1 MSAAAADARVH
12 QSFERATKETFVQAM
27 LNRVADGL
35 ASDAPFGHNPAN
47 QIRGRVEAIA
57 EDAEASAGRKVLEAR
72 FAMGSDDSQYLSQ
85 AVTLLWAGDGGER
98 LRMVPAPMMPE
109 IMRHASA
116 EGIVLA
122 MQRVMKEKKGG
133 NIDRAKRGLELAAWL
148 LQVPEIRAAV
158 VDAMSEPW
166 QPAIVKSCAKT
177 LHDEYLNNGPKGGA
191 AWVAKRLEGDTES
204 ADYADRL
211 AVVEALLMV
220 LHTLASE
227 DGLPMRMV
235 AHHQQNAAL
244 MVRRAALDSA
254 AVVGMADAGLLGVRP
269 DVRLAD
275 RAAMNA
281 ALVSAAAAGPRL
293 CVTYNSVGQAVR
305 TPQVDQPKQSVF
317 QSALIES
324 YNRIAAT
331 QETRAVEGSNVA
343 VSKELTPIDNN
354 APDTKMWKLDR
365 VVSPLYDQKE
375 TRSYGMKTPDDPPNQ
390 WTAREAELAGA
401 PMRKIYTPAK
411 VSTEMSTALSTTL
424 ATKGP
429 IDEIA
434 PMSEGRLEPG
444 SLFVD
449 FCLVRGLCG
458 FFGPHQQATVSAAS
472 NPKLHPPLEYHY
484 PTVPMANYTQGS
496 LMRLHDA
503 NVSTEMLH
511 AANDMQTRLYGNVE
525 GLVDRL
531 RTDFVGD
538 VVDVATESEVAR
550 PALWAPVPR
559 QEAAPHDLSLDD
571 EVAMDAC
578 AAATYEFMSESFQ
591 KNAESIEA
599 KRGPATHTKLL
610 RAAAAA
616 AKIMQLSPMT
626 TVHSELQDA
635 HFVTKPSDS
644 PQVTYVTRPVQRCT
658 DAKPLDDRVRVPVDV
673 GLARFVR
680 LADGSGTG
688 ARGPTP
694 PPPLNVPEHANSH
707 KSDVAI
713 WDAEKNAVQPVLV
726 ANTALD
732 GWLQG
737 GVEAAWPGAA
747 TAWTLERN
755 FSLYIG
761 AAADSSPVDTTDVEA
776 AFNARDCPV
785 AREMAAADLE
795 ASVLQNALAR
805 ALMAARE
812 LEQVEHE
819 DAYIQKLR
827 TKGSAE
833 QQGVFGVKAMAGN
846 IEDASRDRRMGVW
859 SDALREVAVSGDR
872 LYRFVTQLTG
882 AIGESADSAI
892 SWEDEDLRQMS
903 KEAAAR
909 QKALAERVARFQTK
923 LVESVV
929 SSTLKASKLQL
940 EVRGGTSSDG
950 GDGEL
955 VVLSGEVKDNLRQV
969 MAGEGGHGLFEANV
983 ELNDLLGTAARPM
996 HIGHIVNKLQAVSQE
1011 YHNQVAH
1018 DLTPNAPA
1026 SYARVVEPRNSFMM
1040 HLKPDTSNAIQ
1051 RAFDFITAE
1060 MRHCDGLHR
1069 HIYLW
1074 EFVEGRDWALVT
1086 RFAELVGLML
1096 QNTRMRS
1103 GSFAAYVGTA
1113 QLITN
1118 TQNIRTQLQRLRSQ
1132 VCTYLA
1138 TQHNAPLFLHKDG
1151 RTHYFGGSVK
1161 PTTDADTKRVAKAR
1175 KTDAE
1180 SPFDSHPAMDDV
1192 DPSDKT
1198 SRNAMR
1204 RKLLERLRR
1213 MALVRRNAATAAR
1226 RSSTSEAAA
1235 RWARASAPSDAG
1247 AVDRMTALHWHGREV
1262 LKALLLDDEGAAMA
1276 TDEVLELRL
1285 RVLLQLRIT
1294 VSEGAGDDKLQLV
1307 SPVSHDLYVK
1317 LHAALQTKGTPPY
1330 GILASDKGYGDRLPL
1345 PSTRRRIAML
1355 DGAVHHLVDI
1365 DDPQTLVGDSPFL
1378 KEPPDQEVLRS
1389 HVSLALNAV
1398 FGLPND
1404 LQWKRLGATPTRWV
1418 CRQESEHAPFQRATV
1433 HWHKTA
1439 ADFAKTH
1446 KLPLPA
1452 VLMAWCAELM
1462 IACTGRASVSDRLA
1476 RAAKKVCDAASYQ
1489 AHAYVQQVDLD
1500 VLYREVADRAQA
1512 LVYSFDME
1520 EHSMEPTRVR
1530 TQCIDE
1536 IRMPLCQWMESPQ
1549 GRTALGDKLLVD
1561 EEMGNA
1567 QLNQIE
1573 AISHEAAVV
1582 LQASDKTFT
1591 PYALATRMTITQ
1603 PRRVLLRLLEHVLGT
1618 ATATMR
1624 TKYLAS
1630 LGSGGSKVLPPE
1642 NDALG
1647 ARRVLRALED
1657 KLAAGEV
1664 RAPEDLAP
1672 KTTFGDWL
1680 ELRLRAEQQPY
1691 ELIALVSV
1699 QSTSLRSLGLG
1710 TSVYADVLRQ
1720 ISGYSQQA
1728 AKERASSAAFLADKG
1743 AKLFAA
1749 WYEPESRGPAVLG
1762 AVVAKGTDELLINL
1776 RHALRTTRLALAQDV
1791 AEAWRAANRPREIVS

>member
-1 MSAAAADARVH
+1 MSAAAADADARVH

-27 LNRVADGL
+27 LSRVADGL
-35 ASDAPFGHNPAN
+35 ASDAPFGYNSAN

-57 EDAEASAGRKVLEAR
+57 DDAEASAGRKVLEAR

-98 LRMVPAPMMPE
+98 LRVVPAPMMPE

-122 MQRVMKEKKGG
+122 MQRVMKEKKSE

-166 QPAIVKSCAKT
+166 QPELVKSCATT
-177 LHDEYLNNGPKGGA
+177 LQNEYLNSGPMQGA
-191 AWVAKRLEGDTES
+191 AWVGKRLEGDTES

-211 AVVEALLMV
+211 AVVETLLTV
-220 LHTLASE
+220 LHALTSE

-244 MVRRAALDSA
+244 LVRNAALDSA
-254 AVVGMADAGLLGVRP
+254 AVLGMADAGVLGVPPNVRFA
-269 DVRLAD
+269 DVATVD
-275 RAAMNA
+275 AAA
-281 ALVSAAAAGPRL
+281 QSAAAAGPRF
-293 CVTYNSVGQAVR
+293 CVTYNSVGQPVK
-305 TPQVDQPKQSVF
+305 TPQVDQPEQSVF
-317 QSALIES
+317 QSALLES
-324 YNRIAAT
+324 YDRIAGR
-331 QETRAVEGSNVA
+331 QETRPVVGSNVA
-343 VSKELTPIDNN
+343 VSEQTRPNDSI
-354 APDTKMWKLDR
+354 APDIKMWKLDR
-365 VVSPLYDQKE
+365 VVSPLYTQGS
-375 TRSYGMKTPDDPPNQ
+375 TRSYGMKTVYDPPNP
-390 WTAREAELAGA
+390 WTARDDELVEPRAA
-401 PMRKIYTPAK
+401 YTAAK
-411 VSTEMSTALSTTL
+411 VSAEMSIALSTTL
-424 ATKGP
+424 STKGP
-429 IDEIA
+429 IDSIA
-434 PMSEGRLEPG
+434 PRRDGRLGPE

-458 FFGPHQQATVSAAS
+458 FFGPHQQATAAAAS
-472 NPKLHPPLEYHY
+472 NPALHPPLEYHY

-503 NVSTEMLH
+503 PISSEMLH
-511 AANDMQTRLYGNVE
+511 AARDLQKRLYGSPE
-525 GLVDRL
+525 GLLDKL

-550 PALWAPVPR
+550 PALWAPVPW
-559 QEAAPHDLSLDD
+559 QEAGTPDLSLDD
-571 EVAMDAC
+571 EVAMEAC
-578 AAATYEFMSESFQ
+578 AAATYEFMSESFK
-591 KNAESIEA
+591 KNAASFET
-599 KRGPATHTKLL
+599 RRRPATHVKLL

-635 HFVTKPSDS
+635 RFVTKPSDS
-644 PQVTYVTRPVQRCT
+644 PEVTYVTRPVQRCK

-673 GLARFVR
+673 GLARFIR
-680 LADGSGTG
+680 LSDSAGTG

-694 PPPLNVPEHANSH
+694 PPPLEVPAHANSD
-707 KSDVAI
+707 KSYVAA
-713 WDAEKNAVQPVLV
+713 WDTASSAVQPVLV
-726 ANTALD
+726 DNTTLD

-737 GVEAAWPGAA
+737 GVEAAWPGGAS
-747 TAWTLERN
+747 AWTLERS
-755 FSLYIG
+755 FSMYVG
-761 AAADSSPVDTTDVEA
+761 AAADSSPVSTANVEA
-776 AFNARDCPV
+776 AFDARDCPV

-795 ASVLQNALAR
+795 ASVVQNALAG
-805 ALMAARE
+805 ALMATRE

-859 SDALREVAVSGDR
+859 SDALREVSVSGDR

-892 SWEDEDLRQMS
+892 SWEDEDLKQMS

-940 EVRGGTSSDG
+940 EVRGGSSGDG
-950 GDGEL
+950 HDGEL

-1018 DLTPNAPA
+1018 DLTPNVPA

-1051 RAFDFITAE
+1051 KAFDYITAE

-1103 GSFAAYVGTA
+1103 GSFAAYVGNA

-1132 VCTYLA
+1132 VCTYLS
-1138 TQHNAPLFLHKDG
+1138 TQHNAPLFLHENG

-1161 PTTDADTKRVAKAR
+1161 PTSNADVKRVSKVR

-1180 SPFDSHPAMDDV
+1180 SPFDSHPAVDDL

-1198 SRNAMR
+1198 SRDAMR
-1204 RKLLERLRR
+1204 RKLLARLRR
-1213 MALVRRNAATAAR
+1213 MALARRNSAAAAR
-1226 RSSTSEAAA
+1226 RSPTSEAAS
-1235 RWARASAPSDAG
+1235 RWARASGPSDAG
-1247 AVDRMTALHWHGREV
+1247 GVDHMTSLHWHGRKV
-1262 LKALLLDDEGAAMA
+1262 LKELLLDADGAAMA
-1276 TDEVLELRL
+1276 TEEELELRL
-1285 RVLLQLRIT
+1285 RVLLQLRLT
-1294 VSEGAGDDKLQLV
+1294 VSEGAGDAKLQLA

-1317 LHAALQTKGTPPY
+1317 LHADLQANGSPPY
-1330 GILASDKGYGDRLPL
+1330 GILASDDGFGDRLPL
-1345 PSTRRRIAML
+1345 PSSRDRVVVL
-1355 DGAVHHLVDI
+1355 DGVEHHFVDLQAV
-1365 DDPQTLVGDSPFL
+1365 TSDSPFL

-1389 HVSLALNAV
+1389 HVSLALDAV

-1404 LQWKRLGATPTRWV
+1404 LQWKQLDANPTRWV
-1418 CRQESEHAPFQRATV
+1418 RRNENEHVPFQRATV

-1476 RAAKKVCDAASYQ
+1476 RAAEKVCDAASYQ
-1489 AHAYVQQVDLD
+1489 AHAYVQQIRLD
-1500 VLYREVADRAQA
+1500 VLYREFADRAQA

-1520 EHSMEPTRVR
+1520 KHSMEPTRVR
-1530 TQCIDE
+1530 TQCMQD
-1536 IRMPLCQWMESPQ
+1536 IRNPLTKWMESPE
-1549 GRTALGDKLLVD
+1549 GLKALGEERLVD
-1561 EEMGNA
+1561 EKTGNA
-1567 QLNQIE
+1567 QLNQIA
-1573 AISHEAAVV
+1573 AISYEAAVV
-1582 LQASDKTFT
+1582 LRASDETFT

-1618 ATATMR
+1618 ATAPMR
-1624 TKYLAS
+1624 AKYLAS

-1642 NDALG
+1642 NDAAG
-1647 ARRVLRALED
+1647 ARRVLRALAD
-1657 KLAAGEV
+1657 KLAADEV
-1664 RAPEDLAP
+1664 RAPEDFAP

-1743 AKLFAA
+1743 AKLFAT
-1749 WYEPESRGPAVLG
+1749 WYVPESSGPAALN
-1762 AVVAKGTDELLINL
+1762 AVVANGTDELLINL
-1776 RHALRTTRLALAQDV
+1776 RHALRTTRLALAEAE
-1791 AEAWRAANRPREIVS
+1791 AEAWRAENRPRKIVS